1 MNDLRPTS
9 FARRM
14 QDIAPFQV
22 MEVQRRAFELEA
34 QGRHIVHMEIGQPDF
49 SAPPQVVEAAVAA
62 LRETGLGYTDA
73 LGLPALRERIAAFY
87 ATQYGVALNPDRI
100 MVTAGASGAFLIAM
114 GALVDPGDEVLMA
127 DPCYPCTRHF
137 VRMFDGRPI
146 TLPVTADHFYQPR
159 AEDIAQAWQPQTR
172 GVALASPSNPTGTS
186 IPTSEL
192 ARIAEVVS
200 ARGGFLLVDEIY
212 QGLVYGH
219 APSTALS
226 MSESCLVINSFS
238 KYFCMTGWRLGWLV
252 APEEQI
258 REMERL
264 AQNAYICASAPAQHA
279 ALAAFESGTLDV
291 LEERRAA
298 FQRRRDF
305 LVPAL
310 RELGFSIPVI
320 PDGAFYVYAGCERF
334 TSDSRQFAMR
344 LLDEAGVAITPGC
357 DFGVHRASQQVRFAY
372 TRRVKEL
379 EEGMERLA
387 RFVSSQ

>member
-1 MNDLRPTS
+1 MNGRRSAAL
-9 FARRM
+9 ARRM

-49 SAPPQVVEAAVAA
+49 SAPPQVVEAGVAA
-62 LRETGLGYTDA
+62 LRETRLGYTDA
-73 LGLPALRERIAAFY
+73 LGLPALRERIASFY
-87 ATQYGVALNPDRI
+87 ATQFQVALSPNQI

-114 GALVDPGDEVLMA
+114 GALIDPGDQVLMA

-137 VRMFDGRPI
+137 VRMFDGRAI
-146 TLPVTADHFYQPR
+146 ALPATADHLYQPR
-159 AEDIAQAWQPQTR
+159 AEDIAGAWQPQTR

-192 ARIAEVVS
+192 THIAEIVS

-212 QGLVYGH
+212 QGLVYDRP
-219 APSTALS
+219 PSTALS
-226 MSESCLVINSFS
+226 VSGSCLVINSFS

-252 APEEQI
+252 APEAQI

-279 ALAAFESGTLDV
+279 ALAAFEPGTLAV

-298 FQRRRDF
+298 FRRRRDF

-310 RELGFSIPVI
+310 RELGFSVPTI
-320 PDGAFYVYAGCERF
+320 PDGAFYIYAGCERF
-334 TSDSRQFAMR
+334 TADSREFAMR

-357 DFGVHRASQQVRFAY
+357 DFGVHRAKQHVRFAY
-372 TRRVKEL
+372 TRRIEEL
-379 EEGMERLA
+379 ETGVERLA
-387 RFVSSQ
+387 RFVSKL